1 MALQNEA
8 EWLESRSSFVGFLI
22 RSCAIYGLTY
32 SLALRAYSF
41 VGSLI
46 RCAIESDD
54 MRRVQKSTSGQQTMK
69 KKREARMRKA
79 AEASSDQD
87 LGTTD
92 EDHAVDKQ

>member
-1 MALQNEA
+1 MRKCDDVFQ
-8 EWLESRSSFVGFLI
+8 R
-22 RSCAIYGLTY
+22 
-32 SLALRAYSF
+32 LRLHV

-46 RCAIESDD
+46 RWLYGLTHSLAHSFG
-54 MRRVQKSTSGQQTMK
+54 VQSNQMTCDVCKSQLQTSGQQTMK

-92 EDHAVDKQ
+92 EDQAVDKL